1 MEAQK
6 WTHHVAEIPDQGLD
20 VARDATSE
28 ERAKLAAA
36 LDVTDFERL
45 AVRYRLRHLGGERV
59 AATGSLDAQVI
70 QSCVVTLEPVTSELT
85 EDFVVEFSPARSGTG
100 PAGGTIA
107 VDEPEVIDNGTFD
120 MGPFIIDRLAVLIDP
135 YPRQPG
141 ASLDHKDAEEP
152 GPGGGGAFEALR
164 RLRDKQ

>member
-1 MEAQK
+1 MEALR

-59 AATGSLDAQVI
+59 AATASLEEQVI
-70 QSCVVTLEPVTSELT
+70 QSCVVTL
-85 EDFVVEFSPARSGTG
+85 
-100 PAGGTIA
+100 
-107 VDEPEVIDNGTFD
+107 
-120 MGPFIIDRLAVLIDP
+120 
-135 YPRQPG
+135 
-141 ASLDHKDAEEP
+141 
-152 GPGGGGAFEALR
+152 
-164 RLRDKQ
+164 